1 MSAVSSEEMMF
12 EPEQRPAD
20 AERDELHMSA
30 DVFNLYLQ
38 DLGRSSKLL
47 TAEEEVE
54 LAKTIEA
61 GLFAE
66 KILSGE
72 AESDADASVEELQW
86 LAQEGQ
92 AAKQRFIESN
102 LRLTVSIAKRYGR
115 AATNAMK
122 LEDMVQE
129 GNLGLMHALEKFD
142 YQKGYKFSTY
152 STWWIKQSVSRSIS
166 MQARAIRIPV
176 HRMEE
181 IGKLLRFR
189 DRFQRDNG
197 REPTK
202 TEFVEEF
209 SKYDEDKIQA
219 LLDDA
224 RDVISLD
231 APVGD
236 DGDTSLV
243 DMLGDSHVSKPI
255 EDIIEQDTLHW
266 INRLIDETIGGRQYE
281 RDRYILRARF
291 GLIDD
296 KIWTLRDLSRKTGL
310 SVERVRQIER
320 ASLLKL
326 RAALGPNRT
335 TPSVEY

>member
-12 EPEQRPAD
+12 EPERRPAET
-20 AERDELHMSA
+20 EREALHMSA

-38 DLGRSSKLL
+38 DVGRNSKLL

-66 KILSGE
+66 QILSGE
-72 AESDADASVEELQW
+72 VESDTDASNEELQW
-86 LAQEGQ
+86 LAEEGR

-115 AATNAMK
+115 AASNAMK

-152 STWWIKQSVSRSIS
+152 STWWIKQSVSRSIN

-181 IGKLLRFR
+181 IGKLLKFR

-202 TEFVEEF
+202 SEFVEEF
-209 SKYDEDKIQA
+209 SKYDEEKIQA

-224 RDVISLD
+224 RDVVSLD

-243 DMLGDSHVSKPI
+243 DMLTDSHVSNPI
-255 EDIIEQDTLHW
+255 EEIIEQDTLHW
-266 INRLIDETIGGRQYE
+266 VDRLIEENIGGRYYE
-281 RDRYILRARF
+281 RDRYILRSRY
-291 GLIDD
+291 GLIGDRTR
-296 KIWTLRDLSRKTGL
+296 TLRDLSLETGL

-326 RAALGPNRT
+326 RSALGPHRT
-335 TPSVEY
+335 IPSADY